1 MRSVIVLAFATL
13 GTGCW
18 VTKGEGDEMTKRIGN
33 LEQSLEG
40 RVKQLD
46 ESIEKATRVLAR
58 SSADI
63 GAQVDQMTQD
73 LAALNGQLAAL
84 TRSVDQLRADM
95 AAKKTEV
102 ADLLAR
108 VDAIERTFGIG
119 KGAATTGGMAKPD
132 KGAMFD
138 NAFRKLQGGQ
148 AAEARQMFRAYIQTF
163 PGDDRSDNAQYFI
176 GESFY
181 KEKSYK
187 EAIAEYQRLID
198 SYPQSDVVDLAF
210 MSAGT
215 AALDAK
221 LCVDAGAYFGE
232 LVKRYPS
239 SPFARTARQ
248 KLEVI
253 KKKSKDPNVCAA
265 GG

>member
-1 MRSVIVLAFATL
+1 MRSAVLSL
-13 GTGCW
+13 GLVLSGCF
-18 VTKGEGDEMTKRIGN
+18 VTKGEGDEMQKRISN

-46 ESIEKATRVLAR
+46 ESIDKATKVLAR

-63 GAQVDQMTQD
+63 GAQVDQITQD
-73 LAALNGQLAAL
+73 LAALNGQLQTL
-84 TRSVDQLRADM
+84 TRQVEQLRADM
-95 AAKKTEV
+95 AQKKQETS
-102 ADLLAR
+102 DLLAR
-108 VDAIERTFGIG
+108 VDNIEKTFGIG
-119 KGAATTGGMAKPD
+119 KGASTTGSAVKPD

-148 AAEARQMFRAYIQTF
+148 TGEARQMFRAFIQTF
-163 PGDDRSDNAQYFI
+163 PNDNQADNAQYFI
-176 GESFY
+176 GESFS

-187 EAIAEYQRLID
+187 EAIAEFQKLID
-198 SYPQSDVVDLAF
+198 TYPQSDVIDLAF
-210 MSAGT
+210 MSAGS

-221 LCVDAGAYFGE
+221 LCTDAGAYFAE
-232 LVKRYPS
+232 LIKRYGS

-248 KLEVI
+248 KLEHI
-253 KKKSKDPNVCAA
+253 KKKAKDASVCGA